1 MICRSCIN
9 TGSWKRYQYFE
20 NDIARISAGKMVVG
34 QSNDSEIPRDFIEEN
49 QSEESTLLMLV
60 KW

>member
-1 MICRSCIN
+1 MICCSCIN

-20 NDIARISAGKMVVG
+20 NDIVRILAGKMVVG
-34 QSNDSEIPRDFIEEN
+34 QSNDSEIPQDFIEEN